1 MTEQKTAPYG
11 EWESPFP
18 ISLLTAGVVSLGEV
32 RAIGG
37 VGWWLEGRP
46 DEEGRQVLVRRATDG
61 SNVRRLSWR
70 SPRQNFFHTPL
81 NVTAA

>member
-1 MTEQKTAPYG
+1 MTEPDTAPYG

-37 VGWWLEGRP
+37 VR
-46 DEEGRQVLVRRATDG
+46 
-61 SNVRRLSWR
+61 
-70 SPRQNFFHTPL
+70 
-81 NVTAA
+81 